1 MPHCLSRSCK
11 KLSLQIVNN
20 KGKIMKFLYAGFAGL
35 LLSTALTSAFAAD
48 TYPSKPITLVF
59 PYASGSAADT
69 MTRLLASAM
78 SKQLGQQV
86 IVDSKPGAGGSI
98 ATEHV
103 VRSAPDGHT
112 LLLSASGTI
121 AVNPHIY
128 KLRYNPVEDL
138 EQISIAV
145 EVPFVF
151 IVGKNF
157 AAQDYSSFKKLSK
170 TTPDGLTSAN
180 AGLGTQA
187 HLTQAAFSK
196 LADVDLN
203 IVGYKGA
210 SPAINDIL
218 GGHVDSMMDNAASQ
232 VPYVQSGKTTAL
244 FVTSN
249 YRFEP
254 YPDVPTAKE
263 LGIEGLV
270 PAGWFGLAAP
280 KGTPSGTIDKVY
292 AALQASLNDPEISQK
307 LKEMGW
313 VSVGSSPK
321 ETLKRARNDY
331 TQLGDVVRD
340 IGLQPN

>member
-1 MPHCLSRSCK
+1 MTRTFVGL
-11 KLSLQIVNN
+11 
-20 KGKIMKFLYAGFAGL
+20 AGL
-35 LLSTALTSAFAAD
+35 LLSTALSTAFAAD
-48 TYPSKPITLVF
+48 DYPSKPITLVF
-59 PYASGSAADT
+59 PYAAGSAADT
-69 MTRLLASAM
+69 MTRLLASEM
-78 SKQLGQQV
+78 SKKLGQQV
-86 IVDSKPGAGGSI
+86 VVESKPGAGGSI

-103 VRSAPDGHT
+103 VRSAPDGYT

-151 IVGKNF
+151 LVGKNF
-157 AAQDYSSFKKLSK
+157 AAQDYSAFKKLSK
-170 TTPDGLTSAN
+170 ATPDGLTSAN

-196 LADVDLN
+196 LADVDLS

-210 SPAINDIL
+210 APAVNDIL

-244 FVTSN
+244 FVTSD

-254 YPDVPTAKE
+254 YPEVPTAKE
-263 LGIEGLV
+263 LGIKGLV

-280 KGTPSGTIDKVY
+280 KGTPSSTVSKVY
-292 AALQASLNDPEISQK
+292 AALQESLSDADVSKK

-313 VSVGSSPK
+313 VSVGSSPN
-321 ETLKRARNDY
+321 ETLTRARDDY
-331 TQLGDVVRD
+331 AKLGTVVKD
-340 IGLQPN
+340 IGLQP